1 MTEVAYPESTRREGQ
16 MIGMKPAQLL
26 SSVIL
31 LFCVPIAS
39 AQDCK
44 PDGSASFAQL
54 KNSTS
59 GDSQPI
65 TGILVGTRGTGID
78 LAIWHLSRLCNPCQ
92 IIRWPHRK
100 LSERYC

>member
-1 MTEVAYPESTRREGQ
+1 MTEVAYPEGTRREGQ

-54 KNSTS
+54 KNSIRRFTTTS
-59 GDSQPI
+59 HGYS
-65 TGILVGTRGTGID
+65 VGTRGTGID

-100 LSERYC
+100 LSERY

>member
-1 MTEVAYPESTRREGQ
+1 MTEVAYPEGTRREGQ

-54 KNSTS
+54 KNSIRRFTTS
-59 GDSQPI
+59 HGYSGWDEGDRGGLESI
-65 TGILVGTRGTGID
+65 WRFGICRDCAI
-78 LAIWHLSRLCNPCQ
+78 LAR
-92 IIRWPHRK
+92 
-100 LSERYC
+100 